1 MFSKDQIESPVIW
14 HQGFPVK
21 GLTRIIALRCN
32 LNSEMP
38 AWCAFR
44 FGIVHSKGAM
54 QFLIL
59 LRFIQAS
66 FKWTS
71 FSQFLCTLSV
81 HESLDLENRQAG
93 LHFDQPLKRATT
105 LSGYKIG
112 VRQSL
117 DNRTIW
123 PVITMAMI
131 GQMRES
137 VAHVRQ
143 FGDAAIEFGD
153 MFERDPLYFGTC
165 TRAVVP

>member
-1 MFSKDQIESPVIW
+1 M
-14 HQGFPVK
+14 H
-21 GLTRIIALRCN
+21 
-32 LNSEMP
+32 
-38 AWCAFR
+38 AWRAFR
-44 FGIVHSKGAM
+44 FGITHWKGAI
-54 QFLIL
+54 QRLVL
-59 LRFIQAS
+59 LRFIEAT
-66 FKWTS
+66 FKRTL
-71 FSQFLCTLSV
+71 FSQFYAHFRCINRSNLK
-81 HESLDLENRQAG
+81 NRQAG
-93 LHFDQPLKRATT
+93 LHFDQLLKRTAT
-105 LSGYKIG
+105 LSRYKIG